1 MTVHTA
7 RPIGAQHPRVRDLLL
22 IRKDGSPGRI
32 MVEGSWEHDRLLA
45 TTTPIDTFF
54 WCPEA
59 GTPDAAQRIADR
71 ATEGYR
77 ISEKLLARL
86 SRKTR
91 TEGLI
96 SIARLPEWTPQTF
109 RLTPEPLILVADG
122 VEYAGN
128 LGTLIRTVDAAKATA
143 SPSPAVAPGRRI
155 RPCTRRAA
163 GPCCRRRS
171 WSSTTSLL
179 LRPGCAVTA
188 SASTSP
194 IPQRRAATAC
204 RRTTDRLRSSLV
216 RRARGCRRS
225 GTSRASTR
233 CRSRCSARRTRS
245 MSRCRPGSCCS
256 RRGLGR
262 RAGEPLAEWQR
273 HRRQGVCR
281 AVRARRG
288 RRPVRSAH
296 RPGRAVG

>member
-32 MVEGSWEHDRLLA
+32 MVEGSWEHARLLA

-71 ATEGYR
+71 ATEVYR

-91 TEGLI
+91 TDGLI

-128 LGTLIRTVDAAKATA
+128 LGTLIRTVDAAKADCL
-143 SPSPAVAPGRRI
+143 VL
-155 RPCTRRAA
+155 
-163 GPCCRRRS
+163 
-171 WSSTTSLL
+171 TS
-179 LRPGCAVTA
+179 
-188 SASTSP
+188 
-194 IPQRRAATAC
+194 
-204 RRTTDRLRSSLV
+204 
-216 RRARGCRRS
+216 RRARPTHPAVYSASR
-225 GTSRASTR
+225 GTVLSTPILEFDDIAAAAAWLR
-233 CRSRCSARRTRS
+233 
-245 MSRCRPGSCCS
+245 
-256 RRGLGR
+256 
-262 RAGEPLAEWQR
+262 R
-273 HRRQGVCR
+273 HRFRVHLADPAATGSYRVPPYDGPTAFVVGSEGSGLSPEWHEQGFD
-281 AVRARRG
+281 AVSIPMLGQADSLNVALSAGILLFEARARKEG
-288 RRPVRSAH
+288 W
-296 RPGRAVG
+296 